1 MQAGRE
7 DRVAGGD
14 KQLEGVTRV
23 MDRDPAEQVDGRFR
37 PADLLAQAMIQELT
51 VAPDGSSVVYA
62 RRVIEDNTYR
72 KRLWCVG
79 FDGSA
84 PEPLTTADANDGQPR
99 VSPDG
104 RMLLFLSDRSGRNQ
118 PWVLPLAGGEARQLA
133 EVPGDARAAE
143 WSPDGDR
150 VLVIAASGEERYI
163 VGDPK
168 DPVARH
174 ITDFRWRLD
183 GQGFRDQSASV
194 YVVPAAGGEP
204 IRLTEPA
211 VEVVDAFWSPDSMR
225 IGFVADLES
234 DDALATF
241 PKRAR
246 VWSVPADSP
255 GTTPEPVAALEG
267 TITAARW
274 SPSGT
279 LALVGIAYRGAPAW
293 ANQNLY
299 LAEGDGV
306 RQLGADLDRP
316 ISNTTF
322 GDLIDPN
329 AGVSLAWLDDGN
341 LIALVSEDGRS
352 LPYRFGVDGSVERL
366 ADSEAVCTAIAT
378 GGGRVAIVT
387 TDRGRPGE
395 VCAVE
400 DGALRPLTTHGSDWL
415 APFRKDPVRHR
426 VPHLDGHTID
436 VWFIEGRDA
445 PKPGP
450 VALQIHGGPHGAH
463 GPTPWLEMLALA
475 DAGIHVLYPNPRGS
489 TGYGEAFARAI
500 HGIWG
505 DPDASDNVRVVEWAI
520 AEGIADPKRVG
531 VFGLSGGGY
540 MTTWLLGHHPGTF
553 AAGVSENPVTD
564 LVSWYGS
571 SDLPTFTGERFVGV
585 GALPEDLTAFQQR
598 SPFVEIHRNEA
609 PLLLL
614 QCEGDLRCPP
624 NQTELV
630 YAILRSRGRPVEM
643 VRYPGEAHF
652 MVGVGR
658 PDRRVDR
665 MERIVDWFQRY
676 L

>member
-1 MQAGRE
+1 MPGTDEGAAGAAQVT
-7 DRVAGGD
+7 DRGVANDG
-14 KQLEGVTRV
+14 
-23 MDRDPAEQVDGRFR
+23 DGRFR
-37 PADLLAQAMIQELT
+37 PADLLNQAMIQDLT
-51 VAPDGSSVVYA
+51 VAPDGSAVVYS
-62 RRVIEDNTYR
+62 RRVIEDGQYR
-72 KRLWCVG
+72 ARLWRVG
-79 FDGSA
+79 FAGGS
-84 PEPLTTADANDGQPR
+84 PEPLTVADANDGRPR
-99 VSPDG
+99 YSPDG
-104 RMLLFLSDRSGRNQ
+104 LALLFLSDRSGRSQ
-118 PWVLPLAGGEARQLA
+118 PWVLPLAGGEATLLA
-133 EVPGDARAAE
+133 EFPGNVRAAD

-150 VLVIAASGEERYI
+150 VLVVAPSGEERYV
-163 VGDPK
+163 VGDPD
-168 DPVARH
+168 DPIARR

-183 GQGFRDQSASV
+183 GQGFRDQSASA

-204 IRLTEPA
+204 RRLTEPS
-211 VEVVDAFWSPDSMR
+211 VEVVDAFWSPDGAR

-241 PKRAR
+241 AERAQ
-246 VWSVPADSP
+246 VWSVPADGS
-255 GTTPEPVAALEG
+255 GTGPKTVAALDG
-267 TITAARW
+267 SVTTAGW
-274 SPSGT
+274 SPSGA
-279 LALVGIAYRGAPAW
+279 LAMVGIGHRGAPVW

-299 LAEGDGV
+299 LAAGDAV

-316 ISNTTF
+316 IANTTF

-329 AGVSLAWLDDGN
+329 SGVSFAWLDGGQ
-341 LIALVSEDGRS
+341 LVALVAEDGRTV
-352 LPYRFGVDGSVERL
+352 PYRFGADGTVARL
-366 ADSEAVCTAIAT
+366 ADGEAVCTAIAV
-378 GGGRVAIVT
+378 GGGRVAVVA

-400 DGALRPLTTHGSDWL
+400 NGALRPLTSHGSAWL

-426 VPHLDGHTID
+426 VPHPDGHTID
-436 VWFIEGRDA
+436 VWFIAGRDA
-445 PKPGP
+445 PRPGP

-489 TGYGEAFARAI
+489 TGYGEAFARAV
-500 HGIWG
+500 HGVWG
-505 DPDASDNVRVVEWAI
+505 DPDGSDNVRVVEWAI
-520 AEGIADPKRVG
+520 AEGIADAERVG
-531 VFGLSGGGY
+531 VFGLSGGGF
-540 MTTWLLGHHPGTF
+540 MTTWLLGHYPGTF

-564 LVSWYGS
+564 FVSWYGS

-585 GALPEDLTAFQQR
+585 GALPEDLAAFRER
-598 SPFVEIHRNEA
+598 SPFVEIHCNEA

-643 VRYPGEAHF
+643 VRYPGETHF

-665 MERIVDWFQRY
+665 MERIVDWFHRH